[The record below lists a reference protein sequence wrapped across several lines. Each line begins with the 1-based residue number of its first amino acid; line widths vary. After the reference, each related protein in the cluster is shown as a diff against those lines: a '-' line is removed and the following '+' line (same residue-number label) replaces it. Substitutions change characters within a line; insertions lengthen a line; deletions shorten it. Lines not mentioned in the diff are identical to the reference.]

1 MKNNLLTEITHIK
14 KLMGLTESSNE
25 ECEQQ
30 LEKAGYKVYSK
41 IEQKQLNSDCE
52 DNQKIKCVK
61 DWLDSNGIS
70 SSNYTIANYKGLCF
84 IRVQSDDSITQDGKA
99 IKKKTH
105 TFWSNGDTTYIRTFD
120 VLQIDNDDSDLKYSQ
135 FQFKGK
141 YECNGSDFNYNNMF
155 YQGVYK
161 FKDTSNLIEL
171 DGNFMVKKSDG
182 SNDKK
187 VSQKALTNGAYE
199 SSSFQ

>member
-30 LEKAGYKVYSK
+30 LEKAGYRVYSNY
-41 IEQKQLNSDCE
+41 EQKQLDLDCE
-52 DNQKIKCVK
+52 SNEKIKCVK
-61 DWLDSNGIS
+61 EWLDNNGIS
-70 SSNYTIANYKGLCF
+70 TSNYSIGKYRGFCY
-84 IRVQSDDSITQDGKA
+84 IMVQSNDSITQDGKA